1 VTKPA
6 QTSLTQLA
14 DEYRSTRRAHWDA
27 TTRKT
32 TVHKGLGSYYHRRL
46 QEVFG
51 FHIPVSCRM
60 LEIGSGSG
68 DLLAGLSPALGIG
81 VDFSAEA
88 VKQARADHPECR
100 FLLADGHNL
109 PLTGSFDVIILSDLL
124 NDVFDVQELL
134 GEVRR
139 LCHADTRI
147 LINSYSRVW
156 QLPLWLAEKTGAA
169 RANLPQNWLTP
180 EDIRN
185 LTGLSDL
192 EVIRHWLEVLLPVN
206 IPLLTSLFNKFLIRL
221 WPLNTLGL
229 TNCYLARPLPVQ
241 AARKQLS
248 VSILIPAR
256 NEAGNIPE
264 LFNRLTPFGKSFE
277 LIFVEGHST
286 DDTWK
291 VIQCEVKK
299 HPDFTCR
306 ILQQTGI
313 GKADAVR
320 AGFDIASG
328 EVLMILDA
336 DLTVPPEY
344 LERFY
349 QALAGRKG
357 EFINGVRLIYPL
369 PRESMQLFNFVGNK
383 FFSLAFSWLL
393 GQPVKDTLCGT
404 KVLFR
409 EDYQRIAATREI
421 FGDFDPFG
429 DFDLLFGAARL
440 GLKIVDIPIR
450 YQERTYGTT
459 NISRY
464 RHGALLLRMVLF
476 AARRLKF
483 I

>member
-6 QTSLTQLA
+6 QISLPKLA
-14 DEYRSTRRAHWDA
+14 DDYRAVRRAHWDA
-27 TTRKT
+27 VTLKALE
-32 TVHKGLGSYYHRRL
+32 HKSLGGYYHGRL
-46 QEVFG
+46 LEVFG
-51 FHIPVSCRM
+51 FHIPNTSSI
-60 LEIGSGSG
+60 LEIGCGSG
-68 DLLAGLSPALGIG
+68 DLLAGLAPAFGVGI
-81 VDFSAEA
+81 DFSSEA
-88 VKQARADHPECR
+88 VRQAHLKHPEGR

-109 PLTGSFDVIILSDLL
+109 PLAGSFDIIILSDLL
-124 NDVFDVQELL
+124 NDVFDVQALL
-134 GEVRR
+134 SEVRR
-139 LCHADTRI
+139 LCHPETRI

-169 RANLPQNWLTP
+169 KANLPQNWLTP
-180 EDIRN
+180 EDIHN
-185 LTGLSDL
+185 LTGLADL
-192 EVIRHWLEVLLPVN
+192 EVVRHWLELVLPVN
-206 IPLLTSLFNKFLIRL
+206 IPLLTSFCNKFLARL
-221 WPLNTLGL
+221 WPFNTLGL
-229 TNCYLARPLPVQ
+229 TNCYLVRPLPPPLEKHRYS
-241 AARKQLS
+241 A
-248 VSILIPAR
+248 SILIPAR

-264 LFNRLTPFGKSFE
+264 VFRRLKPFGRSLE
-277 LIFVEGHST
+277 LIFVEGHSK

-291 VIQCEVKK
+291 VIQSEVKK
-299 HPDFTCR
+299 HPDFACR
-306 ILQQTGI
+306 TLQQTGT

-320 AGFDIASG
+320 AGFEIASG
-328 EVLMILDA
+328 EILMILDA

-349 QALAGRKG
+349 QALVTHKG
-357 EFINGVRLIYPL
+357 EFINGVRLVYPL
-369 PRESMQLFNFVGNK
+369 PRESMQFFNFIGNK
-383 FFSLAFSWLL
+383 FFSLAFTWLL

-409 EDYQRIAATREI
+409 EDYQRIAANREV

-464 RHGALLLRMVLF
+464 RHGALLLKMMFF

>member
-1 VTKPA
+1 VIKPS
-6 QTSLTQLA
+6 QTSLPQLA
-14 DEYRSTRRAHWDA
+14 DDYRAARQAHWNA
-27 TTRKT
+27 VAVKARA
-32 TVHKGLGSYYHRRL
+32 HKGLGGYYHRRL
-46 QEVFG
+46 HEVFS
-51 FHIPVSCRM
+51 FHTPAGSRI

-68 DLLAGLSPALGIG
+68 DLLACLQPAFGVGIE
-81 VDFSAEA
+81 FSSDAI
-88 VKQARADHPECR
+88 KQASIDHPEIR
-100 FLLADGHNL
+100 FLLADGHYL
-109 PLTGSFDVIILSDLL
+109 PLAGSFDVIILSDLL
-124 NDVFDVQELL
+124 NDVFDVQLIL
-134 GEVRR
+134 AEVRR
-139 LCHADTRI
+139 LCHPDTRI

-169 RANLPQNWLTP
+169 KANLPQNWLTP

-185 LTGLSDL
+185 LAWLSDL
-192 EVIRHWLEVLLPVN
+192 EVVQHWMEVLLPVN
-206 IPLLTSLFNKFLIRL
+206 IPLLSPFFNKFLARL
-221 WPLNTLGL
+221 WPFNTLGL
-229 TNCYLARPLPVQ
+229 TNCFLIRPLPTPAVS
-241 AARKQLS
+241 RNHS

-264 LFNRLTPFGKSFE
+264 VFRRLKPFGKSLE

-291 VIQCEVKK
+291 VIQREVKK
-299 HPDFTCR
+299 HPAIACLT
-306 ILQQTGI
+306 LQQPGT

-320 AGFDIASG
+320 SGFDLANG
-328 EVLMILDA
+328 EILMILDA

-357 EFINGVRLIYPL
+357 EFINGVRLVYPL
-369 PRESMQLFNFVGNK
+369 PRESMQIFNFLGNK

-409 EDYQRIAATREI
+409 EDYRRIAANREI

-450 YQERTYGTT
+450 YQERSYGAT

-464 RHGALLLRMVLF
+464 RHGALLFRMILF

>member
-6 QTSLTQLA
+6 QISFSQLA
-14 DEYRSTRRAHWDA
+14 DEYREIRRAHWDRV
-27 TTRKT
+27 TSRTRS
-32 TVHKGLGSYYHRRL
+32 HKGLGGYYHRRL
-46 QEVFG
+46 RDVFK
-51 FHIPVSCRM
+51 FHIPTASRI

-68 DLLAGLSPALGIG
+68 DLLAGLAPAFGVG
-81 VDFSAEA
+81 VDFSSEA
-88 VKQARADHPECR
+88 VKQAHSDHPECH
-100 FLLADGHNL
+100 FLLADGHAL
-109 PLTGSFDVIILSDLL
+109 PLGSRFDVIILSDLL
-124 NDVFDVQELL
+124 NDVFDVQEILA
-134 GEVRR
+134 EVRR
-139 LCHADTRI
+139 LCHPDTRI

-156 QLPLWLAEKTGAA
+156 QNPLWLAEKTGAA
-169 RANLPQNWLTP
+169 KANLPQNWLTP
-180 EDIRN
+180 EDIQN
-185 LTGLSDL
+185 LANLSDL
-192 EVIRHWLEVLLPVN
+192 QVVRHWLEILLPVN
-206 IPLLTSLFNKFLIRL
+206 IPLLTPFFNKFLARL
-221 WPLNTLGL
+221 WPFSTWGL
-229 TNCYLARPLPVQ
+229 TNCYLLRPLPIRV
-241 AARKQLS
+241 AVKQHS
-248 VSILIPAR
+248 VSILVPAR

-264 LFNRLTPFGKSFE
+264 IFRRLEPFGRSLE

-291 VIQCEVKK
+291 VIKREVKK
-299 HPDFTCR
+299 HPAVTCQT
-306 ILQQTGI
+306 LQQTGT

-320 AGFDIASG
+320 TGFENARGDI
-328 EVLMILDA
+328 LMILDA

-349 QALAGRKG
+349 QALLVRKG
-357 EFINGVRLIYPL
+357 EFINGVRLVYPL
-369 PRESMQLFNFVGNK
+369 PRESMQFFNFIGNK
-383 FFSLAFSWLL
+383 FFSLTFTWLL

-409 EDYQRIAATREI
+409 KDYERMAANREV

-450 YQERTYGTT
+450 YQERTYGST